1 MPAKA
6 KKADDADITFEDA
19 AEKLEAIVEAM
30 ESEEL
35 PLEKLL
41 VQYEEG
47 TKLVK
52 VCESKLQAA
61 EKRISQLEENLEGDQ
76 RTGARQKIDGTA
88 AGRIGGGSAVG
99 IDRHAGQDGW
109 AFGAESWRGRIDY
122 RHAQGLYHAKR

>member
-6 KKADDADITFEDA
+6 KKADDANITFEDA

-61 EKRISQLEENLEGDQ
+61 EKRITQLEENLEGELA
-76 RTGARQKIDGTA
+76 ARPVTLEGED
-88 AGRIGGGSAVG
+88 
-99 IDRHAGQDGW
+99 D
-109 AFGAESWRGRIDY
+109 
-122 RHAQGLYHAKR
+122 

>member
-19 AEKLEAIVEAM
+19 AEKLEATVEAM

-61 EKRISQLEENLEGDQ
+61 EKRITQLEENLEGELA
-76 RTGARQKIDGTA
+76 ARPVTLEGED
-88 AGRIGGGSAVG
+88 
-99 IDRHAGQDGW
+99 D
-109 AFGAESWRGRIDY
+109 
-122 RHAQGLYHAKR
+122 

>member
-6 KKADDADITFEDA
+6 KKAADVDIPFEAA
-19 AEKLEAIVEAM
+19 AEKLESIVEAM

-52 VCESKLQAA
+52 ICESKLQAA
-61 EKRISQLEENLEGDQ
+61 EKRITQLEENLEGELATRPVTLEGED
-76 RTGARQKIDGTA
+76 
-88 AGRIGGGSAVG
+88 
-99 IDRHAGQDGW
+99 
-109 AFGAESWRGRIDY
+109 
-122 RHAQGLYHAKR
+122 

>member
-6 KKADDADITFEDA
+6 KKADDAHITFEDA

-61 EKRISQLEENLEGDQ
+61 EKRITQLEENLEGELA
-76 RTGARQKIDGTA
+76 ARPVTLEGED
-88 AGRIGGGSAVG
+88 
-99 IDRHAGQDGW
+99 
-109 AFGAESWRGRIDY
+109 E
-122 RHAQGLYHAKR
+122 

>member
-6 KKADDADITFEDA
+6 KKAADADISFEAA
-19 AEKLEAIVEAM
+19 AEKLESIVEAM

-61 EKRISQLEENLEGDQ
+61 EKRITQLEENLEGELA
-76 RTGARQKIDGTA
+76 ARPVTLEGED
-88 AGRIGGGSAVG
+88 
-99 IDRHAGQDGW
+99 D
-109 AFGAESWRGRIDY
+109 
-122 RHAQGLYHAKR
+122 

>member
-6 KKADDADITFEDA
+6 KKAAAADITFEAA
-19 AEKLEAIVEAM
+19 AEKLESIVEAM

-52 VCESKLQAA
+52 ICESKLQAA
-61 EKRISQLEENLEGDQ
+61 EKRITQLEENLEGELASRPVTLEGED
-76 RTGARQKIDGTA
+76 
-88 AGRIGGGSAVG
+88 
-99 IDRHAGQDGW
+99 
-109 AFGAESWRGRIDY
+109 
-122 RHAQGLYHAKR
+122 

>member
-6 KKADDADITFEDA
+6 KKAAAADITFEAA
-19 AEKLEAIVEAM
+19 AEKLESIVEAM

-52 VCESKLQAA
+52 ICESKLQAA
-61 EKRISQLEENLEGDQ
+61 EKRITQLEENLEGELAT
-76 RTGARQKIDGTA
+76 RTVTLERED
-88 AGRIGGGSAVG
+88 
-99 IDRHAGQDGW
+99 
-109 AFGAESWRGRIDY
+109 
-122 RHAQGLYHAKR
+122 

>member
-6 KKADDADITFEDA
+6 KKAANADISFEAA
-19 AEKLEAIVEAM
+19 AEKLESIVEAM

-52 VCESKLQAA
+52 ICESKLQAA
-61 EKRISQLEENLEGDQ
+61 EKRITQLEENLEGELATRPVTLEVED
-76 RTGARQKIDGTA
+76 
-88 AGRIGGGSAVG
+88 
-99 IDRHAGQDGW
+99 
-109 AFGAESWRGRIDY
+109 
-122 RHAQGLYHAKR
+122 

>member
-47 TKLVK
+47 TKLVRF
-52 VCESKLQAA
+52 VSPNCRLLRSGS
-61 EKRISQLEENLEGDQ
+61 RSS
-76 RTGARQKIDGTA
+76 RKIWKGN
-88 AGRIGGGSAVG
+88 
-99 IDRHAGQDGW
+99 W
-109 AFGAESWRGRIDY
+109 PRGR
-122 RHAQGLYHAKR
+122 

>member
-6 KKADDADITFEDA
+6 KKAADADITFETA
-19 AEKLEAIVEAM
+19 VEKLESIVEAM

-52 VCESKLQAA
+52 ICESKLQAA
-61 EKRISQLEENLEGDQ
+61 EKRITQLEENLEGELATRPVTLEGED
-76 RTGARQKIDGTA
+76 
-88 AGRIGGGSAVG
+88 
-99 IDRHAGQDGW
+99 
-109 AFGAESWRGRIDY
+109 
-122 RHAQGLYHAKR
+122 

>member
-19 AEKLEAIVEAM
+19 AEKLETIVEAM

-52 VCESKLQAA
+52 ICESKLQAA
-61 EKRISQLEENLEGDQ
+61 EKRITQLEENLEGELAS
-76 RTGARQKIDGTA
+76 RPVTLE
-88 AGRIGGGSAVG
+88 GG
-99 IDRHAGQDGW
+99 D
-109 AFGAESWRGRIDY
+109 
-122 RHAQGLYHAKR
+122 

>member
-6 KKADDADITFEDA
+6 KRADDADITFEDA
-19 AEKLEAIVEAM
+19 AEKLETIVEAM
-30 ESEEL
+30 ESDEL

-61 EKRISQLEENLEGDQ
+61 EKRITQLEENLEGELA
-76 RTGARQKIDGTA
+76 ARPVTLEGED
-88 AGRIGGGSAVG
+88 
-99 IDRHAGQDGW
+99 D
-109 AFGAESWRGRIDY
+109 
-122 RHAQGLYHAKR
+122 

>member
-6 KKADDADITFEDA
+6 KKAANADISFEAA
-19 AEKLEAIVEAM
+19 AEKLESIVEAM

-52 VCESKLQAA
+52 ICESKLQAA
-61 EKRISQLEENLEGDQ
+61 EKRITQLEENLEGELALRPVALEGED
-76 RTGARQKIDGTA
+76 
-88 AGRIGGGSAVG
+88 
-99 IDRHAGQDGW
+99 
-109 AFGAESWRGRIDY
+109 
-122 RHAQGLYHAKR
+122 

>member
-61 EKRISQLEENLEGDQ
+61 EKRITQLEENLEGEL
-76 RTGARQKIDGTA
+76 TARPVTLEGED
-88 AGRIGGGSAVG
+88 
-99 IDRHAGQDGW
+99 D
-109 AFGAESWRGRIDY
+109 
-122 RHAQGLYHAKR
+122 

>member
-6 KKADDADITFEDA
+6 KKAADADITFEAA
-19 AEKLEAIVEAM
+19 AEKLESIVEAM

-52 VCESKLQAA
+52 ICESKLQAA
-61 EKRISQLEENLEGDQ
+61 EKRITQLEENLEGELATRPVPLEGED
-76 RTGARQKIDGTA
+76 
-88 AGRIGGGSAVG
+88 
-99 IDRHAGQDGW
+99 
-109 AFGAESWRGRIDY
+109 
-122 RHAQGLYHAKR
+122 

>member
-6 KKADDADITFEDA
+6 KKAADADITFETA
-19 AEKLEAIVEAM
+19 VEKLESIVEAM

-52 VCESKLQAA
+52 ICESKLQAA
-61 EKRISQLEENLEGDQ
+61 EKRITQLEENLEGELASRPVTLEEED
-76 RTGARQKIDGTA
+76 
-88 AGRIGGGSAVG
+88 
-99 IDRHAGQDGW
+99 
-109 AFGAESWRGRIDY
+109 
-122 RHAQGLYHAKR
+122 

>member
-6 KKADDADITFEDA
+6 KKAADADITFETA
-19 AEKLEAIVEAM
+19 VEKLESIVEAM

-52 VCESKLQAA
+52 ICESKLQAC
-61 EKRISQLEENLEGDQ
+61 EKRITQLEKNLEGELDS
-76 RTGARQKIDGTA
+76 RPVTLEGED
-88 AGRIGGGSAVG
+88 
-99 IDRHAGQDGW
+99 
-109 AFGAESWRGRIDY
+109 
-122 RHAQGLYHAKR
+122 

>member
-6 KKADDADITFEDA
+6 KKANDADITFEDA

-61 EKRISQLEENLEGDQ
+61 EKRITQLEENLEGELA
-76 RTGARQKIDGTA
+76 ARPVTLEGED
-88 AGRIGGGSAVG
+88 
-99 IDRHAGQDGW
+99 D
-109 AFGAESWRGRIDY
+109 
-122 RHAQGLYHAKR
+122 

>member
-61 EKRISQLEENLEGDQ
+61 EKRITQLEENLEGDLA
-76 RTGARQKIDGTA
+76 ARPVTLEGED
-88 AGRIGGGSAVG
+88 
-99 IDRHAGQDGW
+99 D
-109 AFGAESWRGRIDY
+109 
-122 RHAQGLYHAKR
+122 

>member
-6 KKADDADITFEDA
+6 KKAANADISFEAA
-19 AEKLEAIVEAM
+19 AEKLESIVEAM

-52 VCESKLQAA
+52 ICESKLQAA
-61 EKRISQLEENLEGDQ
+61 EKRITQLEENLEGELATRPVTLEGED
-76 RTGARQKIDGTA
+76 
-88 AGRIGGGSAVG
+88 
-99 IDRHAGQDGW
+99 
-109 AFGAESWRGRIDY
+109 
-122 RHAQGLYHAKR
+122 

>member
-6 KKADDADITFEDA
+6 KKAADADITFETA
-19 AEKLEAIVEAM
+19 VEKLESIVEAM

-52 VCESKLQAA
+52 LCESKLQAA
-61 EKRISQLEENLEGDQ
+61 EKRITQLEKNLEGELASRPVTLEGED
-76 RTGARQKIDGTA
+76 
-88 AGRIGGGSAVG
+88 
-99 IDRHAGQDGW
+99 
-109 AFGAESWRGRIDY
+109 
-122 RHAQGLYHAKR
+122 

>member
-1 MPAKA
+1 MPAKT

-61 EKRISQLEENLEGDQ
+61 EKRITQLEENLEGELA
-76 RTGARQKIDGTA
+76 ARPVTLEGED
-88 AGRIGGGSAVG
+88 
-99 IDRHAGQDGW
+99 D
-109 AFGAESWRGRIDY
+109 
-122 RHAQGLYHAKR
+122 

>member
-6 KKADDADITFEDA
+6 KKAAAADITFEAA
-19 AEKLEAIVEAM
+19 AEKLESIVEAM

-52 VCESKLQAA
+52 ICESKLQAA
-61 EKRISQLEENLEGDQ
+61 EKRITQLEENLEGELATRPVTLEGED
-76 RTGARQKIDGTA
+76 
-88 AGRIGGGSAVG
+88 
-99 IDRHAGQDGW
+99 
-109 AFGAESWRGRIDY
+109 
-122 RHAQGLYHAKR
+122 

>member
-6 KKADDADITFEDA
+6 KKVADADITFEGA
-19 AEKLEAIVEAM
+19 AEKLESIVEAM

-52 VCESKLQAA
+52 ICESKLQAA
-61 EKRISQLEENLEGDQ
+61 EKRITQLEENLEGELATRPVTLEGED
-76 RTGARQKIDGTA
+76 
-88 AGRIGGGSAVG
+88 
-99 IDRHAGQDGW
+99 
-109 AFGAESWRGRIDY
+109 
-122 RHAQGLYHAKR
+122 

>member
-61 EKRISQLEENLEGDQ
+61 EKRITQLEENLEGEL
-76 RTGARQKIDGTA
+76 A
-88 AGRIGGGSAVG
+88 AQPVTLEGE
-99 IDRHAGQDGW
+99 DD
-109 AFGAESWRGRIDY
+109 
-122 RHAQGLYHAKR
+122 